1 MLFWATRSLIA
12 LIERG
17 WVPDA
22 MIRAGIRSLLKRR
35 LDSLPLED
43 AQAAEAYLAGFLRD
57 MAAAPIALVPEKANE
72 QHYEA
77 PTEFFRLAL
86 GRRMKYS
93 SCYWPEGVEDLDA
106 AEVAALGETC
116 ARAELSDGQDILEL
130 GCGWGSLT
138 LWMAERYPNSRIVAV
153 SNSRTQRE
161 YILGRAAE
169 AGFANVEVVTCDM
182 NAFDIDRRFDRAVSV
197 EMFEHMRNWPRLFA
211 RVSGWLKPEGRFFMH
226 VFCHR
231 SLPYLFEVQDDSDW
245 MSQHF
250 FSGGMMPCF
259 DLPGRIESPLVL
271 ERSWRWSGTHYEKTA
286 NAWLANMDRRKPELW
301 PLVAQTYGADNARMW
316 WMRWRTF
323 FMACA
328 ELFGYRGGE
337 EWPVGHYLFR
347 PAENPAERAP

>member
-17 WVPDA
+17 LVPDA
-22 MIRAGIRSLLKRR
+22 AIRAGIRGLLRRR
-35 LDSLPLED
+35 LDSLPLDD
-43 AQAAEAYLAGFLRD
+43 ARAAEAYAAGFVRD
-57 MAAAPIALVPEKANE
+57 LGEAPIALVPEKANE

-77 PTEFFRLAL
+77 PTEFFRLSL

-93 SCYWPEGVEDLDA
+93 GCFWPEGVSDLDE
-106 AEVAALGETC
+106 AEIAALGETC
-116 ARAELSDGQDILEL
+116 ARAELADGQDILEL

-169 AGFANVEVVTCDM
+169 AGLSNLEIVTCDM
-182 NAFDIDRRFDRAVSV
+182 NDFDIERRFDRVASV

-211 RVSGWLKPEGRFFMH
+211 RVAGWLKPEGRFFMH

-231 SLPYLFEVQDDSDW
+231 RLPYLFEVEDDSDW
-245 MSQHF
+245 MSRHF
-250 FSGGMMPCF
+250 FSGGMMPSL
-259 DLPGRIESPLVL
+259 DLPARMASPLAL
-271 ERSWRWSGTHYEKTA
+271 ERRWDWSGVHYEKTA
-286 NAWLANMDRRKPELW
+286 NAWLANMDRRKRELW
-301 PLVAQTYGADNARMW
+301 PVMAETYGAENARLW
-316 WMRWRTF
+316 WMRWRVF

-328 ELFGYRGGE
+328 ELFGYREGE
-337 EWPVGHYLFR
+337 EWLVGHYLFKNSAA
-347 PAENPAERAP
+347 AESAP